1 MEIFFGYRKTSAA
14 QWVSFK
20 HCPSSFA
27 SRLVGERVVL
37 QTAAR
42 KTRWYNGKEET
53 NMWISLARTEN
64 LRSIS
69 AFFCKLQ
76 EYTVY
81 NILMQNFH
89 VTYLPADWGF
99 SPPSPN
105 KYGWLSNRTSQLVS
119 LHQVDLL
126 VSSHHTLPELL
137 IPSPHRLNKTLVGQS
152 ECSHCE
158 ALDTL
163 QLLVKLTHVWSL
175 RSKCQH
181 IERRNYVTPQKK
193 GWIVGKKNVSFFLA
207 GLIICL
213 PQNTSGEGKKLKKLR
228 TNIHTCFSFVIL
240 LGPPFWDGDRQVG
253 KVVCR
258 SYRIP
263 MGFREVFVGTLH
275 LIAKQKFNHP
285 CRWEIYPSILGNLFI
300 INPLPELFRPFIW

>member
-1 MEIFFGYRKTSAA
+1 
-14 QWVSFK
+14 
-20 HCPSSFA
+20 
-27 SRLVGERVVL
+27 
-37 QTAAR
+37 
-42 KTRWYNGKEET
+42 
-53 NMWISLARTEN
+53 
-64 LRSIS
+64 
-69 AFFCKLQ
+69 
-76 EYTVY
+76 
-81 NILMQNFH
+81 MQNFH

-240 LGPPFWDGDRQVG
+240 LGPPFWHGDRQVG

-263 MGFREVFVGTLH
+263 MGFSGGFFGTLH

-300 INPLPELFRPFIW
+300 INPLPEFVSAHFLVGFPYRSPNLFGVTISAGKGAENGLEKYMDSMDGIGIHLTGVCRLGFFKGQDDMGCFFCREHFAKKNLPS